1 MFGNITLNP
10 EATSEQTAWDKA
22 YNKLNLKV
30 GLILCFHSLILLS
43 LIAWSIYE
51 MRLPEY
57 FANGKV
63 IDAYEHGIKVIV
75 ISTIAFL
82 YNLAVG
88 IPLDIFAKRKERNLG
103 ERPATATAI

>member
-1 MFGNITLNP
+1 MLGNITLDP
-10 EATSEQTAWDKA
+10 EATSEQATWDKA

-63 IDAYEHGIKVIV
+63 IDADEHGVKVIV
-75 ISTIAFL
+75 ISAIAFL

-88 IPLDIFAKRKERNLG
+88 IPLDIFAKRAEGKLG
-103 ERPATATAI
+103 TRPEAIKV

>member
-1 MFGNITLNP
+1 MLGHITLDP
-10 EATSEQTAWDKA
+10 EATAEQTAWDKA
-22 YNKLNLKV
+22 YNKLNLRV
-30 GLILCFHSLILLS
+30 GLILGLHSLVLLF

-51 MRLPEY
+51 SRLPEY

-63 IDAYEHGIKVIV
+63 IDADTHSMKVIV

-88 IPLDIFAKRKERNLG
+88 IPFYIFAKRAERNLG
-103 ERPATATAI
+103 ARPEAAKV

>member
-10 EATSEQTAWDKA
+10 EATPEQTAWDKA
-22 YNKLNLKV
+22 YNKLNLRV
-30 GLILCFHSLILLS
+30 GLFLGFHSLIMLS

-63 IDAYEHGIKVIV
+63 IDADEHSMKVIV
-75 ISTIAFL
+75 ISIIAFL

-88 IPLDIFAKRKERNLG
+88 VPFYIFAKRAKRNLG